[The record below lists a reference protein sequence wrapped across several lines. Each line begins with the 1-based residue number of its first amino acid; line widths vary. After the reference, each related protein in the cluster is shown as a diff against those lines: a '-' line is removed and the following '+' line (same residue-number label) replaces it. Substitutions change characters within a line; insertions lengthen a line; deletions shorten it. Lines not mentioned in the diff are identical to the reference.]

1 MDFNLRNRT
10 NENMKDVFFLVQS
23 MGDGIQEKLPLIK
36 KLASLEINPESNFK
50 YTDDVLYAM
59 KKSGCIGACFGI
71 ESMSETV
78 LKNMN
83 KHLSEKTI
91 ETALDLTYKQYE

>member
-1 MDFNLRNRT
+1 MRAET
-10 NENMKDVFFLVQS
+10 
-23 MGDGIQEKLPLIK
+23 
-36 KLASLEINPESNFK
+36 

-71 ESMSETV
+71 ESMTETV
-78 LKNMN
+78 LKNLN

-91 ETALDLTYKQYE
+91 ETALD

>member
-1 MDFNLRNRT
+1 MDVWVDKYHINGIA
-10 NENMKDVFFLVQS
+10 LVDECFS
-23 MGDGIQEKLPLIK
+23 IDK
-36 KLASLEINPESNFK
+36 KRVIEFCERIEPYHLAWACQMRAET

-78 LKNMN
+78 L
-83 KHLSEKTI
+83 
-91 ETALDLTYKQYE
+91 